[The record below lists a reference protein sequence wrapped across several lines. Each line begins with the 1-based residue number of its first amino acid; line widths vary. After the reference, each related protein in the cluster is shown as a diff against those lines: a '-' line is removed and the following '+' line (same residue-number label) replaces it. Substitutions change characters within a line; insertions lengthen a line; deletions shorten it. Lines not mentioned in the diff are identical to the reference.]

1 MREQLSLQTSYL
13 NRSQLASFHV
23 GTPDPAL
30 QQPLLGERLLVQWA
44 LPCTMRTYVD
54 LQIIL
59 SIRFKN
65 GSEIKK
71 EIVIDKLDG
80 WYEYFLLGQEAV
92 DTGGI
97 VTYKAD
103 LLGDG
108 ELLDTWIH
116 QLWVEKITF

>member
-1 MREQLSLQTSYL
+1 
-13 NRSQLASFHV
+13 
-23 GTPDPAL
+23 
-30 QQPLLGERLLVQWA
+30 
-44 LPCTMRTYVD
+44 MRTYVD